1 MGIEKDNGADPPF
14 PVKDGFSSCTSAS
27 QTASLQFLAKLGEYN
42 KHQQKPGLS
51 DSPILYQRKYTIPS
65 TKYLITEFNVQ
76 LPIPFSILM
85 QEVGF
90 PLGQGIIS
98 QESANA

>member
-42 KHQQKPGLS
+42 KH
-51 DSPILYQRKYTIPS
+51 
-65 TKYLITEFNVQ
+65 
-76 LPIPFSILM
+76 
-85 QEVGF
+85 
-90 PLGQGIIS
+90 
-98 QESANA
+98 